1 MKNPNFPIFIHYKL
15 IHSSKKRQK
24 NTKSGGDLLVLFNI
38 TYFPT
43 FFTFYLTQLM
53 IYFYISKEFEDLAG
67 MKSVNGIHTIFYPLI
82 EEPDTPLVW
91 LFIFYKTMY
100 HFK

>member
-1 MKNPNFPIFIHYKL
+1 MKNPNFHIFKSYKPIHFYNM
-15 IHSSKKRQK
+15 RQK
-24 NTKSGGDLLVLFNI
+24 SIESGTKILLLCNI

-53 IYFYISKEFEDLAG
+53 IYFYTSKEFEDLAG

-82 EEPDTPLVW
+82 EKPDTPLVW
-91 LFIFYKTMY
+91 LFILSKTMY
-100 HFK
+100 YFE